1 MGQDAVLK
9 KSSWRWLLVIP
20 AALGGYVGIQ
30 ICAQF
35 VMWMFLQGN
44 PDSLVTTED
53 GKSGLWSLL
62 LETLG
67 LGTYLAAAIKQIVG
81 PVGFVIAG
89 VATAPSRQTGTKVV
103 LAILMII
110 MLSLDLLTLW
120 GWSRGLGWTGE
131 RQVYTWIEGTAQ
143 LWWLVAMTIVGIGI
157 LVLFCASAITDAR
170 KERL

>member
-1 MGQDAVLK
+1 MGQDTVLK

-20 AALGGYVGIQ
+20 AAAGGYIGTQ
-30 ICAQF
+30 IGGQL

-44 PDSLVTTED
+44 PDSLITTED

-89 VATAPSRQTGTKVV
+89 VATAPSRQTGTRAV
-103 LAILMII
+103 LAIFTII

-120 GWSRGLGWTGE
+120 GWARGLGWTGE
-131 RQVYTWIEGTAQ
+131 RQLYGYMDGTAQ
-143 LWWLVAMTIVGIGI
+143 LWWILAMTIVGIGI
-157 LVLFCASAITDAR
+157 LVYFCASAMNDA
-170 KERL
+170 KE